1 MRKKPPGALLSKTA
15 HQVEREYRIIRA
27 LERTDVP
34 VPKAYCL
41 CEDAGVVGTPFY
53 IMEFMDGR
61 IVTEAWFPDVSVEE
75 RTEMYDLIEPNT
87 REETTR
93 LTNLTGGDPQ
103 SLLLPPSIAFPPR
116 PSTSPISAKPLVS
129 MTVNSKPLAW
139 PP

>member
-15 HQVEREYRIIRA
+15 HQVEREHRIIHA

-75 RTEMYDLIEPNT
+75 RTEMYDLSKPYT
-87 REETTR
+87 GEETAR
-93 LTNLTGGDPQ
+93 LTILTGGDPQ
-103 SLLLPPSIAFPPR
+103 SLPLPPSTASPLR
-116 PSTSPISAKPLVS
+116 LSTSPISAKPLAS
-129 MTVNSKPLAW
+129 MIANSKPLARS
-139 PP
+139 P